1 MTDMEFNPDALTELY
16 ETAADKIIEKMRKV
30 RNDVKSYERS
40 WVWELIQ
47 NAKDNVSGDFPNQK
61 VSIKINISP
70 TSFHFSHNYGYFT
83 RSNVEGIVRQ
93 VNKKDVKNEDETTNK
108 PVIIGRFGTGFMTT
122 HLLSKKIDVKALYFK
137 DNTFKKFVEFP
148 IDRTDIDKDFLV
160 SSIRKSFEIAQNSVN
175 NAVSLPKENI
185 DFSDYNSAF
194 SYQLDENAQ
203 KTAQVGINDLFH
215 SLPYTLV
222 FVDGIEKVII
232 DNLGVSTSFV
242 KVEKEPLS
250 TSVNLVHIIKTTQNQ
265 IDTLIFAYLKK
276 SVKRKYKGKEI
287 DVDVKIALPLQSNG
301 NTYDIISIQKNL
313 PFIFLDFPLIGTENF
328 YFPVIINFPLFE
340 PTEPRDGVYLE
351 EQGEES
357 LANQEIFNV
366 SLDLIIGLTDFAV
379 ANKWSNLYHLAKT
392 DLPEERKGFSKT
404 WFKANIQKPIR
415 THLLKSEIVQT
426 ETSRILLENALFPY
440 AAESKIEKVWHL
452 AKLLHKDKLP
462 KLEHIH
468 EWHKIIDSTW
478 DKDLRYDLKKMVV
491 EIASHNNISNLMSRV
506 SLGEQET
513 LSWLNSAIEFVVSE
527 DEKLLTDYAIIPN
540 QYGDF
545 RKKENLWADESVPK
559 ELKDVLKILQE
570 DWRSSLQH
578 KSISAYQPTSK
589 KGIDDIVSRINTIIK
604 ANSLSTIKTAV
615 LDLLSCFP
623 NSNELPKERNEF
635 WSFAKDFYPNTPD
648 KKGLENW
655 TKSVPVWEECAKWF
669 MKNIIYDISQY
680 QNTSRLTTYLN
691 SDSLIW
697 LHKFINF
704 VSEQR
709 FETHLNDY
717 AVIPNQKGDFR
728 KKKDLFVDEDYNPQK
743 PKPLNDLK
751 DILELLSYD
760 CRAELLA
767 NEIALDIE
775 GKSQTAKD
783 IANKIT
789 ERVQQLLREEGLKH
803 RQESTKQI
811 FSKLLLWFHENEPQ
825 AEEYFADLYEK
836 RHRLRSDDEI
846 IADIKF
852 RQSLLSNPNGYTE
865 EEILNLVNTPKEILF
880 TATQLSENDL
890 KGLLENREE
899 FILQEAEKIKKQRKE
914 IKDELDLIASGITS
928 LELIADL
935 NRESRT
941 LFFYNATFSSGGW
954 EYVKEII
961 SRAVRRVLEHLRT
974 NARYKFSN
982 EIGVLMVS
990 AQTPTVITGVYK
1002 DGQPINL
1009 VIRPSDG
1016 QKVHVFYNAEFKA
1029 LLLENTEFWID
1040 NGFETP
1046 ELLTIGKILQYTE
1059 TEIIPLYPKTL
1070 RQ

>member
-16 ETAADKIIEKMRKV
+16 EAAADKIIEKMRKV

-40 WVWELIQ
+40 WIWELIQ

-148 IDRTDIDKDFLV
+148 IDRTDINKDFLV
-160 SSIRKSFEIAQNSVN
+160 SSIRKSFEIAQSSVN
-175 NAVSLPKENI
+175 NAVSLPKESI
-185 DFSDYNSAF
+185 DFSDYNSTF

-250 TSVNLVHIIKTTQNQ
+250 PSVNLVHIIKTTQNQ

-287 DVDVKIALPLQSNG
+287 DVDVRIALPLQSNSS
-301 NTYDIISIQKNL
+301 TYDIISIQKDI

-357 LANQEIFNV
+357 LANQEIFKV

-379 ANKWSNLYHLAKT
+379 TNKWNNLYHLAKT

-452 AKLLHKDKLP
+452 AKFLHKDKLP

-491 EIASHNNISNLMSRV
+491 EIASYNNIANLMSRL

-513 LSWLNSAIEFVVSE
+513 LSWLNSVIEFVVSE

-545 RKKENLWADESVPK
+545 RKKENLWADEGIPK

-578 KSISAYQPTSK
+578 KSISAYQPTSN

-604 ANSLSTIKTAV
+604 SNCVSTIKTAV
-615 LDLLSCFP
+615 LELLSCFP
-623 NSNELPKERNEF
+623 NSNELPKERNEI
-635 WSFAKDFYPNTPD
+635 WSFARDFYPNTPD

-655 TKSVPVWEECAKWF
+655 TKSVAVWEECDKWF
-669 MKNIIYDISQY
+669 MRNLIYDISQF

-691 SDSLIW
+691 SDSLAW

-717 AVIPNQKGDFR
+717 AILPNQKGDFR

-767 NEIALDIE
+767 TEIALDIE
-775 GKSQTAKD
+775 GKFQTAKD

-789 ERVQQLLREEGLKH
+789 ERVLQLLREEGLKH
-803 RQESTKQI
+803 RQESTKQV
-811 FSKLLLWFHENEPQ
+811 FSKLLLWFHENETQ

-865 EEILNLVNTPKEILF
+865 EEILNLVNTPKDKLHILSDEELEQEIQRRLKERINGQEK
-880 TATQLSENDL
+880 TEKEPIDPEKLLLSL
-890 KGLLENREE
+890 
-899 FILQEAEKIKKQRKE
+899 
-914 IKDELDLIASGITS
+914 GITS
-928 LELIADL
+928 LEELENAQKKYVGTKL
-935 NRESRT
+935 GEALQHVSRT
-941 LFFYNATFSSGGW
+941 SDFSYVHRIIERAKRNVRAHLATLADYNIQGW
-954 EYVKEII
+954 YEESFTVI
-961 SRAVRRVLEHLRT
+961 S
-974 NARYKFSN
+974 
-982 EIGVLMVS
+982 GVLKNDRD
-990 AQTPTVITGVYK
+990 IK
-1002 DGQPINL
+1002 L
-1009 VIRPSDG
+1009 VIRPADNG
-1016 QKVHVFYNAEFKA
+1016 QIIIYYSEEFTTLEKSNAELWYDNDYEQGIYSFGR
-1029 LLLENTEFWID
+1029 LLKRANISR
-1040 NGFETP
+1040 
-1046 ELLTIGKILQYTE
+1046 
-1059 TEIIPLYPKTL
+1059 IPL
-1070 RQ
+1070 